1 MRVHAPRR
9 VGKDV
14 VGNAARGIVAA
25 ALLVTAASA
34 GAVGTP
40 RVPAMQVPPR
50 AAAQVPPRLSPAQ
63 QELVEIERRW
73 DFAFEHR
80 DTAFIAGVLADDF
93 IATYSDGSHG
103 DKARELKLAAE
114 FDQQVD
120 ESSMDDFV
128 VKVYGDTAIVWFT
141 KRMTG
146 PRQGKPTMV
155 AFSYTDVFIRRA
167 GRWQCV
173 SSQSSRIPN
182 P

>member
-1 MRVHAPRR
+1 MRMI
-9 VGKDV
+9 GLV
-14 VGNAARGIVAA
+14 VIMVAA
-25 ALLVTAASA
+25 AL
-34 GAVGTP
+34 G
-40 RVPAMQVPPR
+40 
-50 AAAQVPPRLSPAQ
+50 AAALAQAQPRTPAQ
-63 QELVEIERRW
+63 LPSRLTPAQRELIDIERKW

-80 DTAFIAGVLADDF
+80 DTGFIANVLADDF

-103 DKARELKLAAE
+103 DKAQELKLAAE
-114 FDQQVD
+114 FNQQVD

-128 VKVYGDTAIVWFT
+128 VKVFGDTAIVWFT

-146 PRQGKPTMV
+146 PKQGRPTMV

>member
-1 MRVHAPRR
+1 MRMNGLVAVLVAIVLGTTVLGQERPR
-9 VGKDV
+9 
-14 VGNAARGIVAA
+14 
-25 ALLVTAASA
+25 
-34 GAVGTP
+34 TP
-40 RVPAMQVPPR
+40 
-50 AAAQVPPRLSPAQ
+50 AQVPSRLTPVQ
-63 QELVEIERRW
+63 QELIDIERKW

-80 DTAFIAGVLADDF
+80 DTGFIANVLADDF

-103 DKARELKLAAE
+103 DKAQELKLASE
-114 FDQQVD
+114 FNQQVD
-120 ESSMDDFV
+120 SSSMDEFI

-146 PRQGKPTMV
+146 PKQGKSTMV